1 MVSII
6 LFVRFKNEF
15 LLQVSGLKFKAH
27 WSYLSIYKN
36 YILLLLLSMQ
46 LLLKAF
52 FSKRNFLWFY
62 ISFVR
67 SSYPGSVPLYY
78 VWKLYHILEPALRLF
93 QIFTRPSPSF
103 TSVCQDHFNSN
114 NAWHIMVKPCNVA
127 LCNAT
132 PRNNKPKK
140 RCLKIKNRNR
150 KFNFPF
156 SHILVHPHQSA
167 KSYLTL
173 FSVQFL

>member
-67 SSYPGSVPLYY
+67 SSYPGSVLLCIIIISYTRTS
-78 VWKLYHILEPALRLF
+78 AATF
-93 QIFTRPSPSF
+93 QIFTRSSPSS
-103 TSVCQDHFNSN
+103 TSVRQDHFNSN

-132 PRNNKPKK
+132 PRNTKPKK

>member
-15 LLQVSGLKFKAH
+15 LLQVSGLKFKAR

-52 FSKRNFLWFY
+52 FFKEKFSFSFY
-62 ISFVR
+62 IIYSNQRCNFFRFSLIPAPVSR
-67 SSYPGSVPLYY
+67 QSARITSIATMHG
-78 VWKLYHILEPALRLF
+78 ILW
-93 QIFTRPSPSF
+93 
-103 TSVCQDHFNSN
+103 SN
-114 NAWHIMVKPCNVA
+114 HAMSHSAMQHHAIPN
-127 LCNAT
+127 L
-132 PRNNKPKK
+132 KK
-140 RCLKIKNRNR
+140 RCLKIEKKNRN
-150 KFNFPF
+150 FNFPF